1 MKKFLAIAAV
11 LAAVTL
17 SGCAKK
23 TPYDYTAFRESKP
36 ASILVLPAQNNS
48 PDVNAAHSFVS
59 LVTAPLAE
67 AGYYVFPVAVVEET
81 FKQNG
86 LTNANDAQAVN
97 TAKLRS
103 IFNADAALYITVTD
117 YGTKYILV
125 DSVTQVSATARL
137 VDLRTGKQ
145 IWSGLATASSNEQ
158 NNSNQG
164 GLVGML
170 ISAAVKQVANNMTD
184 AAHDIAGVT
193 SLRLLTAKTANT
205 DGGILPGPRAKAAK
219 I

>member
-1 MKKFLAIAAV
+1 MKKILAIAAV

-17 SGCAKK
+17 TGCAKK

-59 LVTAPLAE
+59 VVTQPLAE
-67 AGYYVFPVAVVEET
+67 SGYYVFPVAVVEET

-86 LTNANDAQAVN
+86 LTNGNDIQAVS

-103 IFNADAALYITVTD
+103 IFNADAALYINITE
-117 YGTKYILV
+117 YGTKYILI
-125 DSVTQVSATARL
+125 DSVTQVSVTARL
-137 VDLRTGKQ
+137 LDLRTGKQ
-145 IWSGLATASSNEQ
+145 IWDGRATASSSEQ
-158 NNSNQG
+158 NSGNQG
-164 GLVGML
+164 LIGALV
-170 ISAAVKQVANNMTD
+170 SAAVNQIANNMTD
-184 AAHDIAGVT
+184 AAHDFAEVA

-205 DGGILPGPRAKAAK
+205 DGGILPGPRAKPAK